1 MASIREQTLSGVKWN
16 AIGHF
21 TSQGVHFVLGL
32 LIARILLPADYGV
45 IGMLAIFMSIS
56 HSFVD
61 SGFSNALIRKIDR
74 TETDCSTVFYF
85 NIVVGVV
92 CYGILY
98 LVAPLIS
105 HFYQMPI
112 LTDIL
117 RVMALTIVISSVGIV
132 PRALRTITVDFKTLA
147 IASVVSTIV
156 SGVIGLCLAY
166 AGYGVWSL
174 VWSSLL
180 SVLFEVVIIWILA
193 DWQPKLV
200 FSKQSFQDLFSYGSK
215 ILISGLLHRLYIN
228 LSGLLIGKFYT
239 PADLGLYS
247 RGHHIATMPSMNI
260 TSILRNVTYPI
271 LAKLQNDDKRL
282 IEVYRKYISISS
294 LVIFFLMLLLAAI
307 SKPLISLL
315 LTDKWLGAVPY
326 LQVFCIALMFDHICQ
341 LNGCLLMV
349 KGRSDLFLRLEITK
363 KVIVFPILLLAISYG
378 PMAICWVTFIHMQVD
393 MICVTYYSDKLFSY
407 GYFKQLY
414 DVGKY
419 LLLSI
424 IVCTPAYLICLS
436 NLSSWI
442 SLFVGVIL
450 SSFLYYGLLHR
461 DVNMKE
467 IIDIIRSQIQ
477 KCKYE

>member
-1 MASIREQTLSGVKWN
+1 MASIKEQTLSGVKWN

-56 HSFVD
+56 HAFVD

-98 LVAPLIS
+98 FVAPLIS

-117 RVMALTIVISSVGIV
+117 RVLALTIVINSVGIV

-147 IASVVSTIV
+147 KASAVSSVV

-174 VWSSLL
+174 VWPSLL
-180 SVLFEVVIIWILA
+180 GVLFEVVIIWILA

-215 ILISGLLHRLYIN
+215 ILISGLLHKLYIN

-282 IEVYRKYISISS
+282 IEVYRKYISITS
-294 LVIFFLMLLLAAI
+294 LVIFFLMLLIAAI
-307 SKPLISLL
+307 SKPLIILL

-349 KGRSDLFLRLEITK
+349 KGRSDLFLRLEIIK
-363 KVIVFPILLLAISYG
+363 KVIVFPVLLLAISYG
-378 PMAICWVTFIHMQVD
+378 PMAICWVTFVHMQVD

-407 GYFKQLY
+407 GYFRQLH

-424 IVCTPAYLICLS
+424 IVCTPTYILCLS

-442 SLFVGVIL
+442 SMFVGVML
-450 SSFLYYGLLHR
+450 SSFLYYGLLYR
-461 DVNMKE
+461 DANMKE
-467 IIDIIRSQIQ
+467 VVDIIRSQIQ

>member
-1 MASIREQTLSGVKWN
+1 MASIKEQTLSGVKWN

-56 HSFVD
+56 HAFVD

-98 LVAPLIS
+98 FVAPLIS

-117 RVMALTIVISSVGIV
+117 RVLALTIVINSVGFV

-147 IASVVSTIV
+147 KASAVSSVV

-174 VWSSLL
+174 VWPSLL
-180 SVLFEVVIIWILA
+180 GVLFEVVIIWILA

-215 ILISGLLHRLYIN
+215 ILISGLLHKLYIN

-282 IEVYRKYISISS
+282 IEVYRKYISITS
-294 LVIFFLMLLLAAI
+294 LVIFFLMLLIAAI
-307 SKPLISLL
+307 SKPLIILL

-326 LQVFCIALMFDHICQ
+326 LQFFCIALMFDHICQ

-349 KGRSDLFLRLEITK
+349 KGRSDLFLRLEIIK
-363 KVIVFPILLLAISYG
+363 KVIVFPVLLLAISYG
-378 PMAICWVTFIHMQVD
+378 PMAICWVTFVHMQVD

-407 GYFKQLY
+407 GYFRQLH

-424 IVCTPAYLICLS
+424 IVCTPTYILCLS

-442 SLFVGVIL
+442 SMFVGVML
-450 SSFLYYGLLHR
+450 SSFLYYGLLYR
-461 DVNMKE
+461 DANMKE
-467 IIDIIRSQIQ
+467 VVDIIRSQIQ

>member
-1 MASIREQTLSGVKWN
+1 MASIKEQTLSGVKWN

-56 HSFVD
+56 NAFVD

-98 LVAPLIS
+98 FVAPLIS

-117 RVMALTIVISSVGIV
+117 RVLALTIVINSVGIV

-147 IASVVSTIV
+147 KASAVSSVV

-174 VWSSLL
+174 VWPSLL
-180 SVLFEVVIIWILA
+180 GVLFEVVIIWILA

-215 ILISGLLHRLYIN
+215 ILISGLLHKLYIN

-282 IEVYRKYISISS
+282 IEVYRKYISITS
-294 LVIFFLMLLLAAI
+294 LVIFFLMLLIAAI
-307 SKPLISLL
+307 SKPLIILL

-349 KGRSDLFLRLEITK
+349 KGRSDLFLRLEIIK
-363 KVIVFPILLLAISYG
+363 KVIVFPVLLLAISYG
-378 PMAICWVTFIHMQVD
+378 PMAICWVTFVHMQVD

-407 GYFKQLY
+407 GYFRQLH

-424 IVCTPAYLICLS
+424 IVCTPTYILCLS

-442 SLFVGVIL
+442 SMFVGVML
-450 SSFLYYGLLHR
+450 SSFLYYGLLYR
-461 DVNMKE
+461 DANMKE
-467 IIDIIRSQIQ
+467 VVDIIRSQIQ